1 MWNGFP
7 TRAWLAALAL
17 AAAFTPADLEG
28 MLQSVGTGASGDWD
42 VALRAWARDRLA
54 AGEADLHA
62 HARERFDRALLEA
75 ALEHTGGRRTEA
87 ATRLGLGRNTV
98 TRKLGASRK
107 RR

>member
-1 MWNGFP
+1 MQ
-7 TRAWLAALAL
+7 
-17 AAAFTPADLEG
+17 PARFASRKRGQQRQAGGGGIAD
-28 MLQSVGTGASGDWD
+28 GASVQERRRGRN
-42 VALRAWARDRLA
+42 LAR
-54 AGEADLHA
+54 LHA
-62 HARERFDRALLEA
+62 QARERFDRALLEA